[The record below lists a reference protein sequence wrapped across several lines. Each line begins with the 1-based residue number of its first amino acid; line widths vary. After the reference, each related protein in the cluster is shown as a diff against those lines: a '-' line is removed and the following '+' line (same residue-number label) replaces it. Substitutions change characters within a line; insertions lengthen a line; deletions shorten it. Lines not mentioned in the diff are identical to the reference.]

1 MAADFD
7 NSGASAAQEESGF
20 AASWTLYKRLLAYL
34 KPQLP
39 AVFTSILGFLI
50 FAMTTPL
57 AAAWLGWTIDAI
69 ESKDLDWR
77 VYSPLL
83 CIAIAFI
90 RGVGGF
96 LGGYS
101 IAHVA
106 NYLIHR
112 MRGQIMEHT
121 LDLPVRF
128 FDRAE
133 PGRLISK
140 VTYDVNQI
148 TGAVTNAVTVVLRE
162 GLTVIGLL
170 AALFYVDWQLSLAFL
185 LIAPIV
191 GKTVSVASRY
201 FRRYSTQMQDSMGEV
216 TQIIGESIRGHHVVR
231 TFNAKGQV
239 NTKFDAASERNRT
252 QNMKMAG
259 TELIST
265 PVIQLLVSS
274 AIAGLIWFLMAPEF
288 MRDRSSGD
296 FVTFLTMAASLAKP
310 IRQLSQINSVIQRG
324 LSAASSIFSLLDEPG
339 EVDCGEKTLPRAIE
353 RIEFDNVRFAYA
365 QASENHPSDNQ
376 EVTESAVDGV
386 SFDVEAGQTIA
397 LVGKSGSGKTTLV
410 SLLPRFYDCTEGEI
424 RINGSAL
431 TDYSLQSL
439 RHQIAVVSQ
448 KVVLF
453 SGSILDNIAYGAA
466 EPIDRDA
473 VIEAARNAHALEF
486 IDQLP
491 QGIDTQIGDDA
502 GMLSGGQRQRIA
514 IARALF
520 DDAPILVLDEATS
533 ALDSESELHIQEALS
548 TLMQGRTTFVIAHRL
563 STVESADRI
572 LVMQDGKIIESGSH
586 KELIAQEGHYAY
598 LYNIQFA
605 ES

>member
-1 MAADFD
+1 MTAEFD
-7 NSGASAAQEESGF
+7 NSAALAHEASGF

-339 EVDCGEKTLPRAIE
+339 EVDCGEKTLPREIE

-365 QASENHPSDNQ
+365 QASENRPSDNQ

>member
-1 MAADFD
+1 MAAEFD
-7 NSGASAAQEESGF
+7 NSAALAQEASGF

-50 FAMTTPL
+50 FAATTPL

-191 GKTVSVASRY
+191 GKTVSIASRY

-239 NTKFDAASERNRT
+239 NTKFDAASERNST

>member
-1 MAADFD
+1 MAAEFD
-7 NSGASAAQEESGF
+7 NSGALAQEASGF

-50 FAMTTPL
+50 FAATTPL

-191 GKTVSVASRY
+191 GKTVSIASRY

-239 NTKFDAASERNRT
+239 NEKFDAASERNRT

-353 RIEFDNVRFAYA
+353 HIEFDNVRFAYA
-365 QASENHPSDNQ
+365 PASENHLVEIQ
-376 EVTESAVDGV
+376 ETSESAVDGV

-424 RINGSAL
+424 RINGSVL
-431 TDYSLQSL
+431 PDYSLQSL

-572 LVMQDGKIIESGSH
+572 LVMQNGKIIESGSH

>member
-1 MAADFD
+1 MAAEFD
-7 NSGASAAQEESGF
+7 NSGALAQEASGF

-50 FAMTTPL
+50 FAATTPL

-112 MRGQIMEHT
+112 MRSQIMEHT

-191 GKTVSVASRY
+191 GKTVSIASRY

-239 NTKFDAASERNRT
+239 NEKFDAASERNRT

-353 RIEFDNVRFAYA
+353 HIEFDNVRFAYA
-365 QASENHPSDNQ
+365 PASENHLGEIQ
-376 EVTESAVDGV
+376 ETSESAVDGV

-431 TDYSLQSL
+431 PDYSLQSL

-572 LVMQDGKIIESGSH
+572 LVMQNGKIIESGSH

>member
-1 MAADFD
+1 MAAEFD
-7 NSGASAAQEESGF
+7 NSAALAHEASGF

>member
-1 MAADFD
+1 MAAEFD
-7 NSGASAAQEESGF
+7 NSGALAQEASGF

-50 FAMTTPL
+50 FAATTPL

-191 GKTVSVASRY
+191 GKTVSIASRY

-239 NTKFDAASERNRT
+239 NEKFDAASERNRT

-353 RIEFDNVRFAYA
+353 HIEFDNVRFAYA
-365 QASENHPSDNQ
+365 PTSENHPGEIQ
-376 EVTESAVDGV
+376 ETSESAVDGV

-431 TDYSLQSL
+431 PDYSLQSL

-572 LVMQDGKIIESGSH
+572 LVMQNGKIIESGSH

>member
-1 MAADFD
+1 MAAEFD
-7 NSGASAAQEESGF
+7 NSGALAQEASGF
-20 AASWTLYKRLLAYL
+20 AASWTLYRRLLAYL

-50 FAMTTPL
+50 FAATTPL

-191 GKTVSVASRY
+191 GKTVSIASRY

-239 NTKFDAASERNRT
+239 NEKFDAASERNRT

-353 RIEFDNVRFAYA
+353 HIEFDNVRFAYA
-365 QASENHPSDNQ
+365 PTSENHPGEIQ
-376 EVTESAVDGV
+376 ETSESAVDGV

-431 TDYSLQSL
+431 PDYSLESL

-572 LVMQDGKIIESGSH
+572 LVMQNGKIIESGSH

>member
-353 RIEFDNVRFAYA
+353 SIEFDNVRFAYA
-365 QASENHPSDNQ
+365 QASENRPSDNQ

>member
-1 MAADFD
+1 MAAEFD
-7 NSGASAAQEESGF
+7 NSAALAQEASGF

-50 FAMTTPL
+50 FAATTPL

-191 GKTVSVASRY
+191 GKTVSIASRY

-239 NTKFDAASERNRT
+239 NEKFDAASERNRT

-274 AIAGLIWFLMAPEF
+274 AIAVLIWFLMAPEF
-288 MRDRSSGD
+288 MRDRSPGD

-353 RIEFDNVRFAYA
+353 HIEFDNVHFAYA
-365 QASENHPSDNQ
+365 PASENRPGEIQDTS
-376 EVTESAVDGV
+376 ESAVDGV
-386 SFDVEAGQTIA
+386 SFNVEAGQTIA

-431 TDYSLQSL
+431 PDYSLQSL

>member
-1 MAADFD
+1 MAAEFD
-7 NSGASAAQEESGF
+7 NSGALAQEVSGF
-20 AASWTLYKRLLAYL
+20 AASWALYKRLLAYL

-50 FAMTTPL
+50 FAATTPL

-69 ESKDLDWR
+69 ESKDLDLR

-191 GKTVSVASRY
+191 GKTVSIASRY

-239 NTKFDAASERNRT
+239 NEKFDAASERNRT

-353 RIEFDNVRFAYA
+353 HIEFDNVRFAYA
-365 QASENHPSDNQ
+365 PTSENHPGEIQ
-376 EVTESAVDGV
+376 ETSESAVDGV

-431 TDYSLQSL
+431 PDYSLQSL
-439 RHQIAVVSQ
+439 RHQIALVSQ

-473 VIEAARNAHALEF
+473 VIEAACNAHALEF

-572 LVMQDGKIIESGSH
+572 LVMQNGKIIESGSH

>member
-1 MAADFD
+1 LAAEFD
-7 NSGASAAQEESGF
+7 NSAALAHEASGF

-191 GKTVSVASRY
+191 GKTVSIASRY

-239 NTKFDAASERNRT
+239 NEKFDAASERNRT

-265 PVIQLLVSS
+265 PVIQLLVSI

-288 MRDRSSGD
+288 MRDRSPGD

-324 LSAASSIFSLLDEPG
+324 LSAATSIFSLLDEPG
-339 EVDCGEKTLPRAIE
+339 EVDCGEKILPHGIE
-353 RIEFDNVRFAYA
+353 RIEFDNVRFSYA
-365 QASENHPSDNQ
+365 SASGNQ
-376 EVTESAVDGV
+376 TGEIQEISESAVDGV

-431 TDYSLQSL
+431 PDYSLQSL
-439 RHQIAVVSQ
+439 RHQIAMVSQ

-520 DDAPILVLDEATS
+520 DDAPVLVLDEATS
-533 ALDSESELHIQEALS
+533 ALDSESEQHIQEALS
-548 TLMQGRTTFVIAHRL
+548 TLMLGRTTFVIAHRL
-563 STVESADRI
+563 STVENADKI
-572 LVMQDGKIIESGSH
+572 LVMQGGKIIESGSH

-605 ES
+605 DS

>member
-410 SLLPRFYDCTEGEI
+410 SLLPRYYDCTEGEI

>member
-1 MAADFD
+1 MAAEFD
-7 NSGASAAQEESGF
+7 NSGALAQEASGF

-50 FAMTTPL
+50 FAATTPL

-191 GKTVSVASRY
+191 GKTVSIASRY

-239 NTKFDAASERNRT
+239 NEKFDAASERNRT

-353 RIEFDNVRFAYA
+353 HIEFDNVRFAYA
-365 QASENHPSDNQ
+365 PTSENHPGEIQ
-376 EVTESAVDGV
+376 ETSESAVDGV

-431 TDYSLQSL
+431 PDYSLESL

-533 ALDSESELHIQEALS
+533 ALDSESELHIQKALS

-572 LVMQDGKIIESGSH
+572 LVMQNGKIIESGSH

>member
-191 GKTVSVASRY
+191 GKTVSIASRY

-453 SGSILDNIAYGAA
+453 SGSILDNIAYGAV

>member
-191 GKTVSVASRY
+191 GKTVSIASRY

-239 NTKFDAASERNRT
+239 NEKFDAASERNRT

-274 AIAGLIWFLMAPEF
+274 AIAVLIWFLMAPEF
-288 MRDRSSGD
+288 MRDRSPGD

-365 QASENHPSDNQ
+365 QASENHPSENQ

>member
-1 MAADFD
+1 MAAEFD
-7 NSGASAAQEESGF
+7 NSGALAQEASGF

-50 FAMTTPL
+50 FAATTPL

-112 MRGQIMEHT
+112 MRSQIMEHT

-191 GKTVSVASRY
+191 GKTVSIASRY

-239 NTKFDAASERNRT
+239 NEKFDAASERNRT

-353 RIEFDNVRFAYA
+353 HIEFDNVRFAYA
-365 QASENHPSDNQ
+365 PASENYLGEIQ
-376 EVTESAVDGV
+376 ETSESAVDGV

-410 SLLPRFYDCTEGEI
+410 SLLSRFYDCTEGEI

-431 TDYSLQSL
+431 PDYSLQSL

-572 LVMQDGKIIESGSH
+572 LVMQNGKIIECGSH

>member
-1 MAADFD
+1 
-7 NSGASAAQEESGF
+7 
-20 AASWTLYKRLLAYL
+20 
-34 KPQLP
+34 
-39 AVFTSILGFLI
+39 
-50 FAMTTPL
+50 
-57 AAAWLGWTIDAI
+57 
-69 ESKDLDWR
+69 
-77 VYSPLL
+77 
-83 CIAIAFI
+83 
-90 RGVGGF
+90 
-96 LGGYS
+96 
-101 IAHVA
+101 
-106 NYLIHR
+106 
-112 MRGQIMEHT
+112 
-121 LDLPVRF
+121 
-128 FDRAE
+128 
-133 PGRLISK
+133 
-140 VTYDVNQI
+140 
-148 TGAVTNAVTVVLRE
+148 
-162 GLTVIGLL
+162 
-170 AALFYVDWQLSLAFL
+170 
-185 LIAPIV
+185 
-191 GKTVSVASRY
+191 
-201 FRRYSTQMQDSMGEV
+201 
-216 TQIIGESIRGHHVVR
+216 
-231 TFNAKGQV
+231 KGQV
-239 NTKFDAASERNRT
+239 NEKFDAASERNRT

-274 AIAGLIWFLMAPEF
+274 AIAVLIWFLMAPEF
-288 MRDRSSGD
+288 MRDRSPGD

-365 QASENHPSDNQ
+365 QASENHPSENQ

>member
-1 MAADFD
+1 MAAEFD
-7 NSGASAAQEESGF
+7 NSGALAQEASGF

-50 FAMTTPL
+50 FAATTPL

-101 IAHVA
+101 IAHVV

-191 GKTVSVASRY
+191 GKTVSIASRY

-239 NTKFDAASERNRT
+239 NEKFDAASERNRT

-353 RIEFDNVRFAYA
+353 HIEFDNVRFAYA
-365 QASENHPSDNQ
+365 PASENYLGEIQ
-376 EVTESAVDGV
+376 ETSESAVDGV

-397 LVGKSGSGKTTLV
+397 LVGKSGSGKTTLM

-431 TDYSLQSL
+431 PDYSLQSL

-572 LVMQDGKIIESGSH
+572 LVMQNGKIIESGSH

>member
-1 MAADFD
+1 MAAEFD
-7 NSGASAAQEESGF
+7 NSGALAQEASGF

-50 FAMTTPL
+50 FAATTPL

-191 GKTVSVASRY
+191 GKTVSIASRY

-239 NTKFDAASERNRT
+239 NEKFDAASERNRT

-353 RIEFDNVRFAYA
+353 HIEFDNVRFAYA
-365 QASENHPSDNQ
+365 PTSENHPGEIQ
-376 EVTESAVDGV
+376 ETSESAVDGV

-397 LVGKSGSGKTTLV
+397 LVGKSGSGKTTLM

-431 TDYSLQSL
+431 PDYSLESL

-572 LVMQDGKIIESGSH
+572 LVMQNGKIIESGSH

>member
-191 GKTVSVASRY
+191 GKTVSIASRY

>member
-1 MAADFD
+1 MAAEFD
-7 NSGASAAQEESGF
+7 NSAALAQEASGF

-50 FAMTTPL
+50 FAATTPL

-191 GKTVSVASRY
+191 GKTVSIASRY

-239 NTKFDAASERNRT
+239 NEKFDAASERNRT

>member
-365 QASENHPSDNQ
+365 QASENRPSDNQ

-598 LYNIQFA
+598 LDNIPCA

>member
-1 MAADFD
+1 MAAEFD
-7 NSGASAAQEESGF
+7 NSAALAHEASGF

-133 PGRLISK
+133 PGRLISR

-191 GKTVSVASRY
+191 GKTVSIASRY

-239 NTKFDAASERNRT
+239 NGKFDAASERNRT

-265 PVIQLLVSS
+265 PVIQLLVSI
-274 AIAGLIWFLMAPEF
+274 AIAGLIWFLMSPEF
-288 MRDRSSGD
+288 MRDRSPGD

-324 LSAASSIFSLLDEPG
+324 LSAATSIFSLLDEPG
-339 EVDCGEKTLPRAIE
+339 EVDCGEKILPHEIE
-353 RIEFDNVRFAYA
+353 RIEFDNVRFSYA
-365 QASENHPSDNQ
+365 SASGNQ
-376 EVTESAVDGV
+376 TGEIQETSESAVDGV

-431 TDYSLQSL
+431 PDYSLQSL
-439 RHQIAVVSQ
+439 RHQIAMVSQ

-466 EPIDRDA
+466 EPIDRDV

-520 DDAPILVLDEATS
+520 DDAPVLVLDEATS
-533 ALDSESELHIQEALS
+533 ALDSESEQHIQEALS
-548 TLMQGRTTFVIAHRL
+548 TLMLGRTTFVIAHRL
-563 STVESADRI
+563 STVENADNI
-572 LVMQDGKIIESGSH
+572 LVMQGGNIIESGSH

>member
-1 MAADFD
+1 LAAEFD
-7 NSGASAAQEESGF
+7 NSGALAQEASGF

-50 FAMTTPL
+50 FAATTPL

-112 MRGQIMEHT
+112 MRSQIMEHT

-191 GKTVSVASRY
+191 GKTVSIASRY

-239 NTKFDAASERNRT
+239 NEKFDAASERNRT

-353 RIEFDNVRFAYA
+353 HIEFDNVRFAYA
-365 QASENHPSDNQ
+365 PTSENHPGEIQ
-376 EVTESAVDGV
+376 ETSESAVDGV

-431 TDYSLQSL
+431 PDYSLESL

-533 ALDSESELHIQEALS
+533 ALDSESELHIQKALS

-572 LVMQDGKIIESGSH
+572 LVMQNGKIIESGSH

>member
-1 MAADFD
+1 LAAEFD
-7 NSGASAAQEESGF
+7 NSGALAQEASGF
-20 AASWTLYKRLLAYL
+20 AASWTLYRRLLAYL

-50 FAMTTPL
+50 FAATTPL

-191 GKTVSVASRY
+191 GKTVSIASRY

-239 NTKFDAASERNRT
+239 NEKFDAASERNRT

-353 RIEFDNVRFAYA
+353 HIEFDNVRFAYA
-365 QASENHPSDNQ
+365 PTSENHPGEIQ
-376 EVTESAVDGV
+376 ETSESAVDGV

-431 TDYSLQSL
+431 PDYSLQSL

-572 LVMQDGKIIESGSH
+572 LVMQNGKIIECGSH

>member
-1 MAADFD
+1 MAAEFD
-7 NSGASAAQEESGF
+7 NSAALAQEASGF

-50 FAMTTPL
+50 FAATTPL

-191 GKTVSVASRY
+191 GKTVSIASRY

-239 NTKFDAASERNRT
+239 NEKFDAASERNRT

-353 RIEFDNVRFAYA
+353 HIEFDNVRFAYA
-365 QASENHPSDNQ
+365 PASENHSGEIQ
-376 EVTESAVDGV
+376 ETSESAVDGV

-431 TDYSLQSL
+431 PDYSLQSL

-572 LVMQDGKIIESGSH
+572 LVMQNGKIIESGSH

>member
-1 MAADFD
+1 MAAEFD
-7 NSGASAAQEESGF
+7 NSAALAQEASGF

-50 FAMTTPL
+50 FAATTPL

-191 GKTVSVASRY
+191 GKTVSIASRY

-239 NTKFDAASERNRT
+239 NEKFDAASERNRT

-274 AIAGLIWFLMAPEF
+274 AIAVLIWFLMAPEF
-288 MRDRSSGD
+288 MRDRSPGD

-353 RIEFDNVRFAYA
+353 HIEFDNVRFAYA
-365 QASENHPSDNQ
+365 QASENHPSENQ

>member
-1 MAADFD
+1 MAAEFD
-7 NSGASAAQEESGF
+7 NSGALAQEASGF

-50 FAMTTPL
+50 FAATTPL

-112 MRGQIMEHT
+112 MRSQIMEHT

-148 TGAVTNAVTVVLRE
+148 TGAVTNAVTVALRE

-191 GKTVSVASRY
+191 GKTVSIASRY

-239 NTKFDAASERNRT
+239 NEKFDAASERNRT

-353 RIEFDNVRFAYA
+353 HIEFDNVRFAYA
-365 QASENHPSDNQ
+365 PTSENHPGEIQ
-376 EVTESAVDGV
+376 ETSESAVDGV

-431 TDYSLQSL
+431 PDYSLESL

-533 ALDSESELHIQEALS
+533 ALDSESELHIQKALS

-572 LVMQDGKIIESGSH
+572 LVMQNGKIIESGSH

>member
-365 QASENHPSDNQ
+365 QASENRPSDNQ

>member
-1 MAADFD
+1 LAAEFD
-7 NSGASAAQEESGF
+7 NSPALAQEASGF

-50 FAMTTPL
+50 FAATTPL

-191 GKTVSVASRY
+191 GKTVSIASRY

-239 NTKFDAASERNRT
+239 NEKFDAASERNRT

-353 RIEFDNVRFAYA
+353 HIEFDNVRFAYA
-365 QASENHPSDNQ
+365 PASENHPGEIQ
-376 EVTESAVDGV
+376 ETSESAVDGV

-431 TDYSLQSL
+431 PDYSLQSL

-572 LVMQDGKIIESGSH
+572 LVMQNGKIIESGSH

>member
-1 MAADFD
+1 LAAEFD
-7 NSGASAAQEESGF
+7 NSAALAQEASGF

-50 FAMTTPL
+50 FAATTPL

-191 GKTVSVASRY
+191 GKTVSIASRY

-239 NTKFDAASERNRT
+239 NEKFDAASERNRT

-274 AIAGLIWFLMAPEF
+274 AIAVLIWFLMAPEF
-288 MRDRSSGD
+288 MRDRSPGD

>member
-1 MAADFD
+1 MAAEFD
-7 NSGASAAQEESGF
+7 NSGALAQEASGF

-50 FAMTTPL
+50 FAATTPL

-112 MRGQIMEHT
+112 MRGQIMKHT

-191 GKTVSVASRY
+191 GKTVSIASRY

-239 NTKFDAASERNRT
+239 NEKFDAASERNRT

-353 RIEFDNVRFAYA
+353 HIEFDNVRFAYA
-365 QASENHPSDNQ
+365 PTSENHPGEIQ
-376 EVTESAVDGV
+376 ETSESAVDGV

-431 TDYSLQSL
+431 PDYSLQSL

-572 LVMQDGKIIESGSH
+572 LVMQNGKIIESGSH

>member
-1 MAADFD
+1 MAAEFD
-7 NSGASAAQEESGF
+7 NSAALAQDASGF

-50 FAMTTPL
+50 FAATTPL

-191 GKTVSVASRY
+191 GKTVSIASRY

-239 NTKFDAASERNRT
+239 NEKFDAASERNRT

-353 RIEFDNVRFAYA
+353 HIEFDNVRFAYA
-365 QASENHPSDNQ
+365 PASENHSGEIQ
-376 EVTESAVDGV
+376 ETSESAVDGV

-410 SLLPRFYDCTEGEI
+410 CLLPRFYDCTEGEI
-424 RINGSAL
+424 RINGSVL
-431 TDYSLQSL
+431 PDYSLQSL

-572 LVMQDGKIIESGSH
+572 LVMQNGKIIESGSH